1 MEEIY
6 KIKHAYSNNLP
17 HDEILKLYESF
28 EDKDIEI
35 ESNRNTL
42 IHLAANYA
50 DHLTVKY
57 LLDSGVKANITNDYG
72 YTPLRSLCNLRDV
85 MRDKWVVTDDDVYKT
100 ATLLLDARVSV
111 LKKDESGNTCVI
123 VAAERGM
130 YPMIKALVD
139 KGVKIDFTNKS
150 GMTPLHAACEYIRHE
165 LSSLKYDEENL
176 VKRKEIADKPSGSQY
191 LDKVNKESLVHAEKK
206 LAETKAT
213 IDSYFNIVK
222 ALVESGM
229 DVDIKDNTGSTAL
242 DYAIKCDAKK
252 IAAYLKGGSE
262 DTNEDELI
270 AGGMNL
276 HQAAS
281 KNDVEAIEALIR
293 LGADIH

>member
-85 MRDKWVVTDDDVYKT
+85 MRDKWVVTDDDV
-100 ATLLLDARVSV
+100 
-111 LKKDESGNTCVI
+111 
-123 VAAERGM
+123 
-130 YPMIKALVD
+130 
-139 KGVKIDFTNKS
+139 
-150 GMTPLHAACEYIRHE
+150 
-165 LSSLKYDEENL
+165 
-176 VKRKEIADKPSGSQY
+176 
-191 LDKVNKESLVHAEKK
+191 
-206 LAETKAT
+206 
-213 IDSYFNIVK
+213 
-222 ALVESGM
+222 
-229 DVDIKDNTGSTAL
+229 
-242 DYAIKCDAKK
+242 
-252 IAAYLKGGSE
+252 
-262 DTNEDELI
+262 
-270 AGGMNL
+270 
-276 HQAAS
+276 
-281 KNDVEAIEALIR
+281 
-293 LGADIH
+293 